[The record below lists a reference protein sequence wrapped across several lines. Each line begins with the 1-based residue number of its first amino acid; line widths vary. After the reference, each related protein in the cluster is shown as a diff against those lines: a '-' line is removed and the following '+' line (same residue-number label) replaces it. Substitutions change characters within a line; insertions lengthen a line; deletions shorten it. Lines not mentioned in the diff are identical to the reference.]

1 MDISTTIAALAT
13 LAIFSFLYRDNPFY
27 KFAEHLLVGVSV
39 GYFVVIAWVN
49 TVAPKLIQPL
59 FYDGNLLYLVPGIL
73 GLLMFMRLFPKAGH
87 LSRIP
92 MALIIGVGAG
102 MTIPAYMHARI
113 IAHMKASMV
122 SLTSINGV
130 IIVVALSCTLVYF
143 FFSKEQRGA
152 YGIVAKLGIYFLMI
166 FFGATFGYTVMSRIS
181 LLIGRMQ
188 FMLGDWLG
196 IIS

>member
-1 MDISTTIAALAT
+1 
-13 LAIFSFLYRDNPFY
+13 
-27 KFAEHLLVGVSV
+27 
-39 GYFVVIAWVN
+39 
-49 TVAPKLIQPL
+49 
-59 FYDGNLLYLVPGIL
+59 
-73 GLLMFMRLFPKAGH
+73 
-87 LSRIP
+87 
-92 MALIIGVGAG
+92 MALIIGAGAG
-102 MTIPAYMHARI
+102 MTIPAYTQARI

-122 SLTSINGV
+122 SLVTIDGV
-130 IIVVALSCTLVYF
+130 IIVVALSCTLMYF

-152 YGIVAKLGIYFLMI
+152 YGVLAKLGIYFLMI

>member
-1 MDISTTIAALAT
+1 
-13 LAIFSFLYRDNPFY
+13 
-27 KFAEHLLVGVSV
+27 V
-39 GYFVVIAWVN
+39 AWVN
-49 TVAPKLIQPL
+49 TVVPKLIQPL
-59 FYDGNLLYLVPGIL
+59 FYDGKLLYLIPGLL
-73 GLLMFMRLFPKAGH
+73 GLLMFMRLLPKGGY

-92 MALIIGVGAG
+92 MALIIGAGAG
-102 MTIPAYMHARI
+102 MTIPAYTQARI

-122 SLTSINGV
+122 SLVTIDGV
-130 IIVVALSCTLVYF
+130 IIVVALSCTLMYF

-152 YGIVAKLGIYFLMI
+152 YGVLAKLGIYFLMI